1 MEKNINV
8 KIMGVFASILLLF
21 IVITAS
27 FAYFGSFDV
36 NLNNNV
42 AVNINA
48 VSPGNATFIS
58 SATQLNLQVPA
69 ANMSQT
75 VADNTVAAASNT
87 ATLTVNLAGAAN
99 LLTTCTY
106 DIVYEYDSTS
116 NVYGKS
122 PTTKNGNK
130 EITLQVSNVNGT
142 NNFANEK
149 NFDYDSSWTNNKRT
163 LVSGASISSMGS
175 LTTQN
180 ISITGKYYNLTISQ
194 SSLEGKSF
202 TGKIYVT
209 NHKCETS
216 DGAALTILKN
226 NGGESYI
233 TELAES
239 EFANVTTASDKGMY
253 KKADDLG
260 TSYYYRGAV
269 NNNWIRFG
277 KEPNKCMYNNSEVL
291 YAEIVGDELN
301 IRKVKNQEECL
312 STNMCMSQGMY
323 GVGINETVCQAAGG
337 TPLTEK
343 AAFTTAD
350 MYWRIIRINGDGSI
364 RMIYSGTTAP
374 TSATATVMTGP
385 GTQISISTFNDSMD
399 KAEYVGYQYIKGQQ
413 HGFGKCDGTNNA
425 SCTVNG
431 NTVYNSTI
439 KQTIDKWYAG
449 TTLKDNDLIADQIF
463 CNDRAASTSD
473 VTYSNTNY
481 TTLTSWNSTGTQY
494 SYGASGRLTQTTKSP
509 QLICPTESDKFTVN
523 TSNGNGA
530 LTYPVGLI
538 TADEVA
544 MAGGQQNSDNSS
556 YYLYTNEYYW
566 SGSPYSFY
574 SALSYAYEFG
584 VSTYGGGG
592 AYIVSSTAYGA
603 RPVVSLSSKAKISGN
618 GTYSKPY
625 TVS

>member
-48 VSPGNATFIS
+48 VSPGDATFTSNATK
-58 SATQLNLQVPA
+58 LNLQVPA

-75 VADNTVAAASNT
+75 ASNNEIAAASNT
-87 ATLTVNLAGAAN
+87 ATLTVNLTGAAN

-163 LVSGASISSMGS
+163 LVSGATISSNGT

-180 ISITGKYYNLTISQ
+180 ISITGKYYNLTIPQTSI
-194 SSLEGKSF
+194 EGKAF

-209 NHKCETS
+209 NHSCSTS
-216 DGAALTILKN
+216 EPAYITLLNAY
-226 NGGESYI
+226 GGKDSI
-233 TELAES
+233 TELPDSAFES
-239 EFANVTTASDKGMY
+239 ITTANDKGMY

-269 NNNWIRFG
+269 NNNWVKFG
-277 KEPNKCMYNNSEVL
+277 KE
-291 YAEIVGDELN
+291 GDKD
-301 IRKVKNQEECL
+301 I
-312 STNMCMSQGMY
+312 
-323 GVGINETVCQAAGG
+323 
-337 TPLTEK
+337 
-343 AAFTTAD
+343 
-350 MYWRIIRINGDGSI
+350 YWRIIRINGDGSI
-364 RMIYSGTTAP
+364 RMIYTGTTAP
-374 TSATATVMTGP
+374 TESTKVVMTGK
-385 GTQISISTFNDSMD
+385 GTQITINSRNTFKFNSSEN
-399 KAEYVGYQYIKGQQ
+399 KAEYVGYQYIEGQQ
-413 HGFGKCDGTNNA
+413 HGYGKCDGTNNA

-439 KQTIDKWYAG
+439 KQKIDKWYAG
-449 TTLKDNDLIADQIF
+449 TTLKDNSLVSQDQIF
-463 CNDRAASTSD
+463 CNDRSASTSD
-473 VTYSNTNY
+473 VTYSNTY
-481 TTLTSWNSTGTQY
+481 YKTLTSWNSTGTQY
-494 SYGASGRLTQTTKSP
+494 YYGAYGRLSKSKSP
-509 QLICPTESDKFTVN
+509 VLTCPTASDKFTVN

-544 MAGGQQNSDNSS
+544 MAGGKSGISNST
-556 YYLYTNEYYW
+556 YYLYTNEFYW
-566 SGSPYSFY
+566 SGSPDYFSSYS
-574 SALSYAYEFG
+574 SSTYEF
-584 VSTYGGGG
+584 S
-592 AYIVSSTAYGA
+592 VSSSNGLTYNGVDAASGA
-603 RPVVSLSSKAKISGN
+603 SPVVSLSSKAKLSGN
-618 GTYSKPY
+618 GTYNDVY

>member
-58 SATQLNLQVPA
+58 NATQLNLQVPA

-75 VADNTVAAASNT
+75 ASNNEIAAATNT
-87 ATLTVNLAGAAN
+87 ATLTVNLTGAAN

-106 DIVYEYDSTS
+106 DIVYKYDSTS

-149 NFDYDSSWTNNKRT
+149 NFDYDSSWSGLKRT
-163 LVSGASISSMGS
+163 LVSGATISSNGT

-180 ISITGKYYNLTISQ
+180 ISITGKYYNLTIPQTSI
-194 SSLEGKSF
+194 EGKAF

-209 NHKCETS
+209 NHSCSTS
-216 DGAALTILKN
+216 EIPPAYITLLKAY
-226 NGGESYI
+226 GGKDNI
-233 TELAES
+233 TELPDSA
-239 EFANVTTASDKGMY
+239 FANVTTANDKGMY

-269 NNNWIRFG
+269 NNNWVKFG
-277 KEPNKCMYNNSEVL
+277 K
-291 YAEIVGDELN
+291 D
-301 IRKVKNQEECL
+301 
-312 STNMCMSQGMY
+312 STGKD
-323 GVGINETVCQAAGG
+323 I
-337 TPLTEK
+337 
-343 AAFTTAD
+343 
-350 MYWRIIRINGDGSI
+350 YWRIIRVNGDGSI
-364 RMIYSGTTAP
+364 RMIYSGTIDPKNESSVTG
-374 TSATATVMTGP
+374 SNGVYMTGT
-385 GTQISISTFNDSMD
+385 GTQIGTSAINSSYNNPS
-399 KAEYVGYQYIKGQQ
+399 YVGYMFTEGQQ
-413 HGFGKCDGTNNA
+413 HGNGTP
-425 SCTVNG
+425 
-431 NTVYNSTI
+431 STI
-439 KQTIDKWYAG
+439 KTAIDNWYKK
-449 TTLKDNDLIADQIF
+449 TTLETDATTKELVSQDQIF
-463 CNDRAASTSD
+463 CNDRSATTSDSGTPGEISGSMSAST
-473 VTYSNTNY
+473 TYY
-481 TTLTSWNSTGTQY
+481 
-494 SYGASGRLTQTTKSP
+494 YGAYVRLITNKSP
-509 QLICPTESDKFTVN
+509 QLKCPTASDKFT
-523 TSNGNGA
+523 SRKSSIGNKA

-544 MAGGQQNSDNSS
+544 MAGGVYGSSNTNRS
-556 YYLYTNEYYW
+556 YYLYTNQYYW
-566 SGSPYSFY
+566 SGSPRNFRSGSSNGIEFY
-574 SALSYAYEFG
+574 VDTDGDIDAD
-584 VSTYGGGG
+584 
-592 AYIVSSTAYGA
+592 IVNASDGA
-603 RPVVSLSSKAKISGN
+603 RPVVSLSSKAKLSGN
-618 GTYSKPY
+618 GTYSNPY

>member
-8 KIMGVFASILLLF
+8 KLMGVFASILLLF

-58 SATQLNLQVPA
+58 NATQLNLQVPA

-75 VADNTVAAASNT
+75 ASNNEIAAASNT
-87 ATLTVNLAGAAN
+87 ATLTVNLTGAAN

-163 LVSGASISSMGS
+163 LVSGATISSNGT

-180 ISITGKYYNLTISQ
+180 ISITGKYYNLTIPQTSI
-194 SSLEGKSF
+194 EGKAF

-209 NHKCETS
+209 NHSCSTS
-216 DGAALTILKN
+216 EPAYITLLKAY
-226 NGGESYI
+226 GGKDNI
-233 TELAES
+233 TELPDSA
-239 EFANVTTASDKGMY
+239 FANVTTANDKGMY

-269 NNNWIRFG
+269 DNNWVKFG
-277 KEPNKCMYNNSEVL
+277 K
-291 YAEIVGDELN
+291 D
-301 IRKVKNQEECL
+301 
-312 STNMCMSQGMY
+312 STG
-323 GVGINETVCQAAGG
+323 
-337 TPLTEK
+337 K
-343 AAFTTAD
+343 D
-350 MYWRIIRINGDGSI
+350 MYWRIIRVNGDGSI
-364 RMIYSGTTAP
+364 RMIYTGTTDP
-374 TSATATVMTGP
+374 KNESSVTGSNGVYMTGT
-385 GTQISISTFNDSMD
+385 GTQITVDNTNTFKFNSSNNNPS
-399 KAEYVGYQYIKGQQ
+399 YVGYMFTEGQQ
-413 HGFGKCDGTNNA
+413 HGNGTP
-425 SCTVNG
+425 
-431 NTVYNSTI
+431 STI
-439 KQTIDKWYAG
+439 KTAIDNWYKT
-449 TTLKDNDLIADQIF
+449 TTLETDATTKELVSQDQIF
-463 CNDRAASTSD
+463 CNDRSATTSDSGTPGEISGSMSTST
-473 VTYSNTNY
+473 TYY
-481 TTLTSWNSTGTQY
+481 
-494 SYGASGRLTQTTKSP
+494 YGASARLVKNKKPKLTCTTA
-509 QLICPTESDKFTVN
+509 SDKFTVN

-544 MAGGQQNSDNSS
+544 MAGGVYGSSNTNRS
-556 YYLYTNEYYW
+556 YYLYTNQYYW
-566 SGSPYSFY
+566 SGSPAIFNGSAAYAIEFLVYS
-574 SALSYAYEFG
+574 SGSLSSNY
-584 VSTYGGGG
+584 V
-592 AYIVSSTAYGA
+592 STAYGA
-603 RPVVSLSSKAKISGN
+603 RPVVSLSSKAKLSGN
-618 GTYSKPY
+618 GTYNDVY

>member
-48 VSPGNATFIS
+48 VSPGDATFIS

-149 NFDYDSSWTNNKRT
+149 NFDFDSSWSGLKRT
-163 LVSGASISSMGS
+163 LVSGATISSNGT

-180 ISITGKYYNLTISQ
+180 ISITGKYYNLTIPQTSI
-194 SSLEGKSF
+194 EGKAF

-209 NHKCETS
+209 NHSCSTS
-216 DGAALTILKN
+216 EPAYITLLKAY
-226 NGGESYI
+226 GGKDNI
-233 TELAES
+233 TELPDSA
-239 EFANVTTASDKGMY
+239 FANVTTASDKGMY

-449 TTLKDNDLIADQIF
+449 TTLKDNDLVADRLF
-463 CNDRAASTSD
+463 CNDRSATKSTSSTPGEIGGLSTSSD
-473 VTYSNTNY
+473 YYYGTHIRLITNK
-481 TTLTSWNSTGTQY
+481 TPLLT
-494 SYGASGRLTQTTKSP
+494 
-509 QLICPTESDKFTVN
+509 CPTESDKFTVN
-523 TSNGNGA
+523 ARNGNGA
-530 LTYPVGLI
+530 LIYPVGFI

-544 MAGGQQNSDNSS
+544 MAGGVYGQENKTFYLYSNQNYWSMSPRYYYGYDAGANEFYINSAGNLKDSRVDNS
-556 YYLYTNEYYW
+556 Y
-566 SGSPYSFY
+566 
-574 SALSYAYEFG
+574 G
-584 VSTYGGGG
+584 V
-592 AYIVSSTAYGA
+592 